1 MAETR
6 LVQQLRLSQ
15 QLVMTPQ
22 LRQAIKILQVSRAE
36 LETLVDQELT
46 QNPVLEEQQA
56 DEKPESEV
64 PTVDGQSVTEEWRAD
79 APQED
84 VPQASTIDQI
94 DWKEF
99 AENYSNDL
107 HGSGGGAVADDDDER
122 RPALENTLVRR
133 THLPDHLV
141 WQLRLCD
148 LSDADKELGANG
160 AVGHGRAAADR
171 QLHE

>member
-1 MAETR
+1 MADTR

-36 LETLVDQELT
+36 LDTLIDQELT

-64 PTVDGQSVTEEWRAD
+64 PTVDGQEGAEEWRSE
-79 APQED
+79 APASDED

-94 DWKEF
+94 DWREF
-99 AENYSNDL
+99 AETYANDM
-107 HGSGGGAVADDDDER
+107 HG
-122 RPALENTLVRR
+122 
-133 THLPDHLV
+133 
-141 WQLRLCD
+141 
-148 LSDADKELGANG
+148 
-160 AVGHGRAAADR
+160 
-171 QLHE
+171 

>member
-1 MAETR
+1 
-6 LVQQLRLSQ
+6 
-15 QLVMTPQ
+15 
-22 LRQAIKILQVSRAE
+22 
-36 LETLVDQELT
+36 
-46 QNPVLEEQQA
+46 
-56 DEKPESEV
+56 
-64 PTVDGQSVTEEWRAD
+64 VTEEWRAD
-79 APQED
+79 APQDD

-148 LSDADKELGANG
+148 LSDADKEL
-160 AVGHGRAAADR
+160 RALIIGTPPPPSYPTPLPHAIPLPSHA
-171 QLHE
+171 